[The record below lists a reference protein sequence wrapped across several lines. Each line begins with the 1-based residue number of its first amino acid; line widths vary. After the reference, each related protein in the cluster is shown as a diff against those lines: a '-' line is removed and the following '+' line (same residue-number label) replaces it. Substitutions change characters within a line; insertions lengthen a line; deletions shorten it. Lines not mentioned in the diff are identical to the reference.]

1 VTSAQWQDALSTF
14 PFPARPKNM
23 ASEEAE
29 ASAQLGQEEVDPQF
43 APVHLLTDKDR
54 VEVTTGEES
63 ELELFKSEA
72 ASCHFHCKLTRAGS
86 VGTDCCQLGP
96 SLMRQGQ
103 ALQAVSLR
111 SVGQRMEG
119 ARYGR
124 PQDPA

>member
-1 VTSAQWQDALSTF
+1 
-14 PFPARPKNM
+14 M

-72 ASCHFHCKLTRAGS
+72 GVLR
-86 VGTDCCQLGP
+86 P
-96 SLMRQGQ
+96 SLQTDACWQCGYWLLP
-103 ALQAVSLR
+103 A
-111 SVGQRMEG
+111 
-119 ARYGR
+119 GR
-124 PQDPA
+124 L